1 MIQPTVSVLIYYKE
15 DRGWLNE
22 AIKSVMNQRY
32 NGKIQLL
39 TSDLIEGH
47 ENMNASENLNA
58 LIKLANGEYIRYLS
72 EDDLL
77 PQYSIHQSIET
88 LLESGADF
96 IHGKAY
102 NFFGYPVIYPDG
114 CISFSGRVDKQEPKL
129 HYPTLTDLL
138 TSNVIHGG
146 TVVYKSKILKEFLF
160 DEGLTCAEEY
170 DLNMKLLKNGFKLD
184 YSNAFLYFYR
194 RHAKQKSLGQGIDQ
208 VERAK
213 KINEIK
219 DRYR

>member
-1 MIQPTVSVLIYYKE
+1 MNPTVTVIIYYKE

-22 AIKSVMNQRY
+22 AIQSVMNQRY

-47 ENMNASENLNA
+47 ENMNASENLNS

-96 IHGKAY
+96 IHGKAV
-102 NFFGYPVIYPDG
+102 NFFGYPVIYPEG
-114 CISFSGRVDKQEPKL
+114 HISFSGRTEKQEPKL

-194 RHAKQKSLGQGIDQ
+194 RHAKQKSLGLGIDQ